1 METILIALFALVI
14 GALFLMWG
22 YRVFLVMLPIWG
34 FFAGF
39 WVGAQ
44 TIGLLLGGGF
54 LATTTGWVVG
64 FIVGLLFALFSY
76 LFYMFGVAL
85 VAGAV
90 GFALVTG
97 FMALFGMDGGFLV
110 FMLGLVGGIIA
121 AILTIS
127 LNLQKYVIIALTAVG
142 GSNAVLLSALLL
154 FGQVSIDDLSG
165 AGNSIRPILQD
176 SWFWGLVW
184 LALAIVGFIFQ
195 IRTNRNFWFGKEVYV
210 EGGY

>member
-1 METILIALFALVI
+1 METILVALFALVI

-97 FMALFGMDGGFLV
+97 FMALFGMEGGFLV
-110 FMLGLVGGIIA
+110 FMLGLVGGFIA
-121 AILTIS
+121 AILTIA

-142 GSNAVLLSALLL
+142 GANAVLLSFLLL

-176 SWFWGLVW
+176 SWFWGLAW